1 MLETAAHWLGASW
14 RDILAWG
21 AVLLHGFIII
31 SVSLRVVMKRREIG
45 ISLSWLA
52 IIYAL
57 PFAGVAC
64 YFLFGELN
72 LGKQRAL
79 RAGAMYRP
87 FKQAIERFSDKQSAS
102 ALVVSDT
109 AQPMHDLIEGLLGMP
124 SVSGNHLTLLDNTDS
139 ILLELIDKVNKAEH
153 SCILEFYIWHLGG
166 LADQLADALCAAA
179 RRGVECKV
187 LLDSVGSKGFF
198 DSEMPD
204 ELRAAGVE
212 LVEVL
217 KSGPLRM
224 FFQRQDLRMHRKLVC
239 IDEKVAY
246 TGSMNVVDPR
256 FFKQDAG
263 VGEWIDVM
271 VRIEGPAVA
280 LINSL
285 LCWDW
290 ELETGERLLTEYK
303 AEDTHHGGC
312 GDRVQMIPSGPFP
325 GGDCIHQLLLTSVYQ
340 AKHSLVLTT
349 PYFVPDDSLHKAL
362 QAAAHRGVKVK
373 IVLPAQNDS
382 LMVKY
387 AASAF
392 YDELLSAGVEIYK
405 FQHGLLHTKSIVVDE
420 CVALVGT
427 VNLDRRS
434 FWLNFEV
441 TMLVDDAEFAGK
453 VLNLQLQYML
463 ASQKLNLQQWRQ
475 RPTINRFLENVF
487 YLFSPIL

>member
-1 MLETAAHWLGASW
+1 MFNEWVHYFW
-14 RDILAWG
+14 RDMLAWG
-21 AVLLHGFIII
+21 LVILHGLTIVL
-31 SVSLRVVMKRREIG
+31 VSMRVVMKRREIG

-57 PFAGVAC
+57 PFAGVGF

-72 LGKQRAL
+72 LGRKRAQRA
-79 RAGAMYRP
+79 ADMFSP
-87 FKQAIERFSDKQSAS
+87 FKIAIETFRDKQSAP
-102 ALVVSDT
+102 ALAVSDT
-109 AQPMHDLIEGLLGMP
+109 AKPMHDLIEGLLGMP
-124 SVSGNHLTLLDNTDS
+124 SIAGNHLTLLDTTDT
-139 ILLELIDKVNKAEH
+139 ILLELIDQVDQAQQ
-153 SCILEFYIWHLGG
+153 SCMMEFYIWHLGG
-166 LADQLADALCAAA
+166 LSDQLADALCRAA
-179 RRGVECKV
+179 RRGVDCKV
-187 LLDSVGSKGFF
+187 LLDSVGSRAFF
-198 DSEMPD
+198 DSELPH
-204 ELRAAGVE
+204 ELRQSGVQ

-217 KSGPLRM
+217 KSGPIRM

-239 IDEKVAY
+239 IDEKIAY

-256 FFKQDAG
+256 FFKQSAG

-271 VRIEGPAVA
+271 VRVQGPAVT
-280 LINSL
+280 LIASL
-285 LCWDW
+285 LHWDW
-290 ELETGERLLTEYK
+290 EMETGERLLKPFEPQ
-303 AEDTHHGGC
+303 DTLHGGC
-312 GDRVQMIPSGPFP
+312 GDRVQLVPSGPFP
-325 GGDCIHQLLLTSVYQ
+325 GGDCIHQLLLTCVYQ

-373 IVLPAQNDS
+373 IILPALNDS

-392 YDELLSAGVEIYK
+392 YDELLAAGVEIYK
-405 FQHGLLHTKSIVVDE
+405 FHGGLLHTKSIVVDE
-420 CVALVGT
+420 AVALVGT

-441 TMLVDDAEFAGK
+441 TMLVDDAEFAGR

-463 ASQKLNLQQWRQ
+463 ASDKISLTTWRQ
-475 RPTINRFLENVF
+475 RSRRRQFLENIF